1 MIINHSLWFR
11 YQFIIYHRGKK
22 NEKKKKSQDKVV
34 LQKHFQAVNGFRYDY
49 CRRLHYLELLQAVT
63 SKQGGY

>member
-1 MIINHSLWFR
+1 M
-11 YQFIIYHRGKK
+11 K
-22 NEKKKKSQDKVV
+22 KKKKSQDKVV